1 MAQIKQIPGCT
12 DAGVLRNVTNKLN
25 AYTELQGRIAAL
37 GDNVEPA
44 ARAANLQL
52 LKFAAMAVGHEVAA
66 GNRNTEQG
74 TKWSPYRCK
83 PKKHKGAT
91 GTAKVTKANSRQSG
105 ADVEVVFYAFSPVS
119 SGDSS
124 LMIYSNQFGDLEAP
138 RVRMSPVHGL
148 SPNSPIVS
156 GSVRIPANSIKPEW
170 TYCLALAQG
179 DVWIREKGTQDC
191 IIALRRFEAAGN
203 RPRVNVWCSSPYPM
217 FPFSELDH
225 ELASQVRI
233 HERASEAAETILN
246 EIEQAVLS
254 GHLTLSDS
262 SVLFEMA
269 SQSLNSAV
277 CNSVCYLAKLSN
289 LAGNIVLSFRGT
301 SRSRSIQE
309 HFSQQ
314 WSLKHRDRKEDAEW
328 LPCLLQRHE
337 DPLFRF
343 QTRIR
348 GIIPNPV
355 GGVQKFRVSSERVK
369 IPPS

>member
-1 MAQIKQIPGCT
+1 MGRCTGGPEDSVPEPPVNSKPTLNTTQEYEQLSDVDPPDPPLPPGHYRKKHSKLKNAYYFVDTTTLPGRSGWSDPRRQGGRIQVPPSFAAIWNTISQGQAIDIGNAMAQIKQIPGCT

-225 ELASQVRI
+225 ELASQG
-233 HERASEAAETILN
+233 ET
-246 EIEQAVLS
+246 
-254 GHLTLSDS
+254 
-262 SVLFEMA
+262 
-269 SQSLNSAV
+269 
-277 CNSVCYLAKLSN
+277 K
-289 LAGNIVLSFRGT
+289 
-301 SRSRSIQE
+301 
-309 HFSQQ
+309 
-314 WSLKHRDRKEDAEW
+314 
-328 LPCLLQRHE
+328 
-337 DPLFRF
+337 
-343 QTRIR
+343 
-348 GIIPNPV
+348 
-355 GGVQKFRVSSERVK
+355 
-369 IPPS
+369 